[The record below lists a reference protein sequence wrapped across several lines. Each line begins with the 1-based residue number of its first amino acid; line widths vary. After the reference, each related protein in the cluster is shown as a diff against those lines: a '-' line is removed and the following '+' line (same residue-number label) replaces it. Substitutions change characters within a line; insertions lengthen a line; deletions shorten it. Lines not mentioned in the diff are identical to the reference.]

1 MPLVYN
7 GKVPFGNEK
16 TPVIKLIVYDLDGT
30 LIDSRR
36 DIANAVNGT
45 LKELGLKTLPM
56 EQVSSFVGSGVMHLM
71 RQTLEVVTSDP
82 ARYVD
87 CSIKLFR
94 RRYAEHLLDETRLYP
109 SVIKVLEFFKA
120 RKQAVITNK
129 PEDFSVTILREL
141 GAASYFFRIVGGDR
155 GFPKKPDPGSLQEL
169 LRSVGGAP
177 EETVFVGDSAIDIET
192 GKNAGVK
199 TVAVTYG
206 FGKQDEIEKSQ
217 PDFIL
222 ADLEEL
228 TRCPLL
234 KS

>member
-1 MPLVYN
+1 M
-7 GKVPFGNEK
+7 
-16 TPVIKLIVYDLDGT
+16 IKLIVYDLDGT

-45 LKELGLKTLPM
+45 LEELGLKSLPA
-56 EQVSSFVGSGVMHLM
+56 EEIARFVGSGVTHLM
-71 RQTLEVVTSDP
+71 GQVLKIVGAGRPQGVAPTILK
-82 ARYVD
+82 R
-87 CSIKLFR
+87 SIKLFR
-94 RRYAEHLLDETRLYP
+94 RRHAEHLLDETRLYP

-129 PEDFSVTILREL
+129 PEDFSVTILRGL
-141 GAASYFFRIVGGDR
+141 GVASYFFRIVGGDR

-169 LRSVGGAP
+169 LHSVGSAP
-177 EETVFVGDSAIDIET
+177 EETVLVGDSAIDIET

-206 FGKQDEIEKSQ
+206 FGKQDEIKKSQ
-217 PDFIL
+217 PDFLL